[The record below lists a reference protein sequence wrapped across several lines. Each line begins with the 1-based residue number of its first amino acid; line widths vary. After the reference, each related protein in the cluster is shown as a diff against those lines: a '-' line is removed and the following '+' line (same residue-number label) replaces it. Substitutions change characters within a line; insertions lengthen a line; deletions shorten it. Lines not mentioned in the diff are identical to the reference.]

1 MIESGRIVRVS
12 LSPGDG
18 LRRNDVVILI
28 LLLRLLSLLFVIEL
42 LVHDHS
48 SPEEE
53 ALKEHAHRRYFVR
66 LFQAATFSLFSRL
79 LLKQDHKP
87 QRKRTRSQGPASPAR
102 GPTQYHTKTVVI
114 VARYS
119 LFYWLGT
126 IARVVQERR

>member
-1 MIESGRIVRVS
+1 MRVS

-53 ALKEHAHRRYFVR
+53 ALKEHAHRR
-66 LFQAATFSLFSRL
+66 FSSPFSSRHFLSL
-79 LLKQDHKP
+79 LAF
-87 QRKRTRSQGPASPAR
+87 AS
-102 GPTQYHTKTVVI
+102 
-114 VARYS
+114 
-119 LFYWLGT
+119 
-126 IARVVQERR
+126 